1 MGAASVRAPAIGIH
15 LWQRD
20 PEELGRKAAEAEQL
34 GFASVTVG
42 DHVIPGV
49 LPPLVACAAIAAAT
63 SRVRFGPLVLNN
75 DLRHPVV
82 LAQEAAALARWSGG
96 RLELGLGAGYNRREY
111 AQLGLAFA
119 PLAARA
125 ARLAEAVTII
135 RGLLSGETVTL
146 EGDHYVVRDASL
158 GFELPRVP
166 LLVGGN
172 SAEVHAVAATLADAV
187 GLVGYSPGVSTAD
200 FDRFGLERQI
210 VRLQEL
216 AGQRFAELELH
227 VLVQWHDFTPDREA
241 AAARAAPEVEA
252 PEDVVLDS
260 PYVLLGTPDEIAEQ
274 IEADAR
280 RFGISRWTVFGDRP
294 GLAPAEAFI
303 PVLDLLTPG

>member
-1 MGAASVRAPAIGIH
+1 MNAAVVRAPAISIQ
-15 LWQRD
+15 LWERD
-20 PEELGRKAAEAEQL
+20 PGELGRKAAEAEQL

-42 DHVIPGV
+42 DHVMPGL

-82 LAQEAAALARWSGG
+82 VAQEAAALARWSGG

-111 AQLGLAFA
+111 AQLGIAFA
-119 PLAARA
+119 PLAERA

-135 RGLLSGETVTL
+135 GGLLSGETVTL
-146 EGDHYVVRDASL
+146 EGEHYVVRGASL
-158 GFELPRVP
+158 GGSPPRVP

-172 SAEVHAVAATLADAV
+172 SAELHAVAATLVDAV
-187 GLVGYSPGVSTAD
+187 GLTGYSPGVSTQD
-200 FDRFGLERQI
+200 FGRSGLERQI
-210 VRLQEL
+210 ARLREL
-216 AGQRFAELELH
+216 AGERFSELELH
-227 VLVQWHDFTPDREA
+227 VLVQWHDFTTDREA
-241 AAARAAPEVEA
+241 AAARAASEVEV
-252 PEDVVLDS
+252 PEEVVLDS

-274 IEADAR
+274 IDADAR

-294 GLAPAEAFI
+294 GLAPTEAFI